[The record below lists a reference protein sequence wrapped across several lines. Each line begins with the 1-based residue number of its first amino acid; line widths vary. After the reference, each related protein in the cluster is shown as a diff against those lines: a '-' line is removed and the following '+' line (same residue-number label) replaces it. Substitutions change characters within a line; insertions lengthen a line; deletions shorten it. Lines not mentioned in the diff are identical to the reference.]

1 MDEITRFIEYYIILI
16 VDIILIVYK
25 NKYKINFNL
34 SFTYLHRYDSILE
47 LQYII
52 RIFHGY
58 IQLTLN
64 CILWIF
70 KLVTL
75 RFLEEGVNPFIP
87 PTHTFPLPSPHLN
100 IFKWPPLGFAKG
112 GGRAPLGFFKG
123 GILISRGGHAPP

>member
-1 MDEITRFIEYYIILI
+1 MLILI

-75 RFLEEGVNPFIP
+75 RFLEEGVSP
-87 PTHTFPLPSPHLN
+87 PLHPSHTHLPLP
-100 IFKWPPLGFAKG
+100 PP
-112 GGRAPLGFFKG
+112 P
-123 GILISRGGHAPP
+123 